1 MKSSELPGRLSNILS
16 EMADVAGMLWQRG
29 WAERNAGNISV
40 NITDLTGDTVEDLN
54 NLPLYQLPVTYPA
67 LAGKILLVSAT
78 GSRMRE
84 LAREPLK
91 HSVIIHLNESGNGYR
106 TISSGQE
113 TIAPTSEL
121 PTHLGI
127 HQMIA
132 AEGRKEKVVLHA
144 HVTELIALTQ
154 IKEYCREDKLNR
166 LFWNIHPE
174 NGMFIPEGVGF
185 VPYTTPGTNEIAEKT
200 IKALE
205 NHSVALWEK
214 HGVFAVSETL
224 NEAFDSIDMLAKA
237 ASIFFLVRN
246 AGYHPEGL
254 TDEQLA
260 VLKRL
265 GENFK

>member
-40 NITDLTGDTVEDLN
+40 NITNLTDNAIEDLN
-54 NLPLYQLPVTYPA
+54 DFPLHQFPVTYPA
-67 LAGKILLVSAT
+67 LAEKSFLVST
-78 GSRMRE
+78 SGSRMRE

-91 HSVIIHLNESGNGYR
+91 NTVIIHLNESGNGYR
-106 TISSGQE
+106 TIVSGQE
-113 TIAPTSEL
+113 NVTPTSEL

-127 HQMIA
+127 HQMLT
-132 AEGRKEKVVLHA
+132 EKGRKEKMVLHA

-154 IKEYCREDKLNR
+154 IKDFCNEKELNR
-166 LFWNIHPE
+166 LFWSMHPE
-174 NGMFIPEGVGF
+174 NGMFLPDGIGF
-185 VPYTTPGTNEIAEKT
+185 VPYTTPGTHEIAEKT

-205 NHSVALWEK
+205 NHTVALWEK

-224 NEAFDSIDMLAKA
+224 NGAFDSIDMLAKA
-237 ASIFFLVRN
+237 AQIFFLIRN
-246 AGYHPEGL
+246 SGYEPQGF
-254 TDEQLA
+254 TDKQLA

-265 GENFK
+265 GKNFK